1 MASFAICWNRQIKI
15 LLAIA
20 LLVGLQLLPGAV
32 QKTSAQI
39 QSINFLD
46 NKASVQIPFR
56 NINNLILIPVLL
68 DNMIP
73 LEFLLDT
80 GVRTPILTDRVY
92 SDILNINYD
101 RSLSLRG
108 AGSGIDVQAYVASN
122 VRMMLPNV
130 QVSNLP
136 ILVLE
141 EDYLELGSQ
150 LGVPVHGIIG
160 YELFARFVVK
170 IDYARNMI
178 TLYEPEQ
185 FKAPRSY
192 KRFNLTLESTK
203 PFIEAEV
210 TDKDG
215 KKHTLKLLVDTGAS
229 HALLLHTDRADVP
242 LPTKTL
248 YGSLGRGLLG
258 NIEGHIGRL
267 PELSIAEFTF
277 SNVLSSFPNAESYSL
292 TNHEQERDGTL
303 GGDVL
308 SRFTVIV
315 DYPHKAL
322 YLDKGDSFKRPFIF
336 NRSGL
341 TISAHGKAL
350 DSLVV
355 TDIRKDSPAA
365 KAGILKKDLLFKI
378 NGTHTQGGGL
388 PMAAEYMRK
397 REGKKLKVVVIRNG
411 KKIRTHFRLHDEI

>member
-1 MASFAICWNRQIKI
+1 MAKLAIYWNKQIRI

-20 LLVGLQLLPGAV
+20 LLVGLQLLPVAV
-32 QKTSAQI
+32 YKAGAQI

-46 NKASVQIPFR
+46 SKASVQIPFR

-108 AGSGIDVQAYVASN
+108 AGYGTDVQAYVASN

-170 IDYARNMI
+170 IDYGSNMI
-178 TLYEPEQ
+178 TLYEPEH

-192 KRFNLTLESTK
+192 ERFDLMLENTK
-203 PFIEAEV
+203 PFIHAEV
-210 TDKDG
+210 TDKLG
-215 KKHTLKLLVDTGAS
+215 KKHTLKLLIDTGAS
-229 HALLLHTDRADVP
+229 HALLLHSDRAEVP
-242 LPTKTL
+242 LPEKTL
-248 YGSLGRGLLG
+248 YGNLGRGLLG
-258 NIEGHIGRL
+258 DIEGHIGRL
-267 PELSIAEFTF
+267 PELNIAEYTF
-277 SNVLSSFPNAESYSL
+277 HDVLSSFPNAESYSL

-308 SRFTVIV
+308 SRFTVIL
-315 DYPHKAL
+315 DYPHKAV
-322 YLDKGDSFKRPFIF
+322 YLDKGNNYKRPFIF

-341 TISAHGKAL
+341 TISARGKAL

-355 TDIRKDSPAA
+355 TEIRKDSPAA
-365 KAGILKKDLLFKI
+365 KAGILKKDIIFKI
-378 NGTHTQGGGL
+378 NGMRTQGAGL
-388 PMAAEYMRK
+388 PMVADFMRK
-397 REGKKLKVVVIRNG
+397 REGKKLRVVILRNG
-411 KKIRTHFRLHDEI
+411 KKLRTHFRLRDAI

>member
-1 MASFAICWNRQIKI
+1 MLACLH
-15 LLAIA
+15 LLS
-20 LLVGLQLLPGAV
+20 AV
-32 QKTSAQI
+32 VQRAEAQV
-39 QSINFLD
+39 QTINFLD
-46 NKASVQIPFR
+46 NKPSAQIPFR

-108 AGSGIDVQAYVASN
+108 AGYGNDVQAYVASN

-130 QVSNLP
+130 QVTNLP

-170 IDYARNMI
+170 IDYAQNII

-192 KRFNLTLESTK
+192 KKYDLTLENTK
-203 PFIEAEV
+203 PFIHADV
-210 TDKDG
+210 TDRNG
-215 KKHTLKLLVDTGAS
+215 EKHTLKLLVDTGAS
-229 HALLLHTDRADVP
+229 HALLLHSDRAEVP
-242 LPTKTL
+242 LPLKTL
-248 YGSLGRGLLG
+248 YGNLGRGLLG

-267 PELSIAEFTF
+267 PELNIADYTF
-277 SNVLSSFPNAESYSL
+277 EHVLSSFPDSESYSL
-292 TNHEQERDGTL
+292 SSHDQERDGTL

-308 SRFTVIV
+308 SRFTVIL
-315 DYPHKAL
+315 DYPHKAM
-322 YLDKGDSFKRPFIF
+322 YFAKGDNFKRPFIF
-336 NRSGL
+336 NKTGL
-341 TISAHGKAL
+341 TISAYGRAL
-350 DSLVV
+350 DTLVV
-355 TDIRKDSPAA
+355 TEVRKDSPAA
-365 KAGILKKDLLFKI
+365 NAGILRGDIIFKV
-378 NGTHTQGGGL
+378 NGMRAQGAGL
-388 PMAAEYMRK
+388 PLIAEHLRK
-397 REGKKLKVVVIRNG
+397 REGKKMRVVVLRND
-411 KKIRTHFRLHDEI
+411 KKIRIHFRLRDAI